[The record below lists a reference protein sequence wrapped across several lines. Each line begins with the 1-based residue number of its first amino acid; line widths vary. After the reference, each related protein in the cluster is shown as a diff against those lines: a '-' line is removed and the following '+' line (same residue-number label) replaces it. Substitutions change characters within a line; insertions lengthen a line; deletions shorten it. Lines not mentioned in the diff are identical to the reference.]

1 MLGIYALQKF
11 STVDYPGYLSAI
23 LWFSG
28 CNMRCPYCYNKDVV
42 LGEKRIEED
51 EVLSF
56 LKKREGFLDAVV
68 FTGGECTLYPNLY
81 VFAKKIKEMGYKIKM
96 DTNGLK
102 PYTVAKMV
110 EDGLVDYIALDFKAP
125 PSKFYELTKYK
136 KYEEFEKTL
145 DFLIKSGVDFEVRTT
160 VHTDLLDENDINEI
174 INILHQK
181 GYKGTYYLQNY
192 FETDKETLGNIGPQK
207 RKLDISKIIQS
218 IPVEFRNFGDKN
230 EHI

>member
-1 MLGIYALQKF
+1 MLGVYALQKF

-42 LGEKRIEED
+42 LGEKQIEEE
-51 EVLSF
+51 EVLNF
-56 LKKREGFLDAVV
+56 LKKREGYLDAVV

-81 VFAKKIKEMGYKIKM
+81 LFAKKIKEMDYKIKM

-102 PYTVAKMV
+102 SHTVARLV
-110 EDGLVDYIALDFKAP
+110 EDNLIDYIALDFKAP
-125 PSKFYELTKYK
+125 PEKFKEITGSK
-136 KYEEFEKTL
+136 KYENFEKTL
-145 DFLIKSGVDFEVRTT
+145 EYLINKGIDFEVRTT
-160 VHTDLLDENDINEI
+160 VHTDLLNEDDINKI
-174 INILHQK
+174 IQILHQK

-207 RKLDISKIIQS
+207 RKLDTSKIIQP
-218 IPVEFRNFGDKN
+218 IPVEFRNF
-230 EHI
+230 